1 MKSFQKD
8 EFKFKFETE
17 STVRRK
23 SSSSE
28 SHLNFWERMKSPTL
42 EFPPGIP
49 LQDGLYMDSNF
60 YFQHMLIS
68 PDVVWKRPKEICEFP
83 QFIVDGATRLDILQ
97 GYLNDCWFL
106 SAVASLSLYPSLME
120 RVVPPGQSFQQGYNG
135 CFFFQ
140 FWQYGEWC
148 KVQVDDRLPMRD
160 GQLMFLKS
168 SNKNEFW
175 SSLLEKAYAKLKG
188 GYTALNM
195 GFPHEAMADMTG
207 GITEVF
213 IVGSLPRDLGSF
225 LRRLLQKGAL
235 INCAN
240 SQGALEKSNDFGI
253 LFRHAY
259 SVTGLETIQTK
270 TVPVELV
277 RVFNPWGKTE
287 WEGPWSDKS
296 GIEWFT
302 VSKEEQNRVQRI
314 NLDDGEFWMA
324 LSDFRHNFD
333 IMEVCHLSD
342 DTLSAGSAIN
352 RPWHCTSYH
361 GKWIPFQDPP
371 HYKLT
376 LLNEDDDPSD
386 PELTCSF
393 LLALMQKQ
401 TRKSGQVLPVA
412 LLIYKVGSEGELV
425 SSRDLSHMIPV
436 IKHSD
441 EQRREV
447 VLRGCLPPGH
457 YIVIPATSEA
467 NRMGEFLLRVL
478 TEKGNH
484 TVPIKKPLTDVIS
497 PSEPLSP
504 RLSGLPSITEAK
516 NLFMKHCT
524 KGSFCRPLDLY
535 NLLTEAI
542 AKGVFAG
549 SEKKLSL
556 EICKSFVVLMDS
568 KGTGHL
574 DWTEFLAL
582 WEKLTKWTGI
592 FMTVDKNKN
601 HTLEYQEIPQAL
613 TAAGIKVD
621 DFILQLISL
630 RYTEP
635 DMTVSFPGF
644 LFLLLKLDCMITK
657 FRSFDIV
664 GVGMITINCPQFLTM
679 TMYN

>member
-1 MKSFQKD
+1 MKSSQKD
-8 EFKFKFETE
+8 EFKFKYETD
-17 STVRRK
+17 STA
-23 SSSSE
+23 
-28 SHLNFWERMKSPTL
+28 
-42 EFPPGIP
+42 FPSGIP

-60 YFQHMLIS
+60 YFQDMLIT
-68 PDVVWKRPKEICEFP
+68 PDVVLKRPKEICESP
-83 QFIVDGATRLDILQ
+83 QFIVDGATRLDICQ
-97 GYLNDCWFL
+97 GYLSDCWFL

-213 IVGSLPRDLGSF
+213 TVGSLPRDLGSF
-225 LRRLLQKGAL
+225 LRRLLQKGTL

-240 SQGALEKSNDFGI
+240 SQGAIEKSNDFGI

-270 TVPVELV
+270 TGPIELV
-277 RVFNPWGKTE
+277 RVYNPWGKTE

-302 VSKEEQNRVQRI
+302 VSIEEQKRVQRI

-342 DTLSAGSAIN
+342 DTLSAGGAIK

-371 HYKLT
+371 QYKLT
-376 LLNEDDDPSD
+376 LLEEDDDPSD

-401 TRKSGQVLPVA
+401 TRQSGQVLP
-412 LLIYKVGSEGELV
+412 VGSEGELV
-425 SSRDLSHMIPV
+425 TSRDLSQMRPV

-447 VLRGCLPPGH
+447 VLRGCLPPGY

-467 NRMGEFLLRVL
+467 HRMGEFLLRVL

-484 TVPIKKPLTDVIS
+484 TVPVKKPLTDVIP

-504 RLSGLPSITEAK
+504 GLSGLPSITEAK

-542 AKGVFAG
+542 TKGVFAG

-574 DWTEFLAL
+574 DSTEFLAL
-582 WEKLTKWTGI
+582 WEKLSKWTGI
-592 FMTVDKNKN
+592 FMTFDKNKN
-601 HTLEYQEIPQAL
+601 HMLEYQEIPQAL

-635 DMTVSFPGF
+635 DLTVSFPGF
-644 LFLLLKLDCMITK
+644 LFLLLKLDCMISK